1 MFAIAAVAKRAVQNM
16 RGQAVAAETGGGTQV
31 DQALDPWSL
40 GRDITAAQGGRQCF
54 GKTAYLYYAGQPI
67 QCRQSGSGSGL
78 QIPENIVLNNVEV
91 GALRHGQHA
100 MGRHGRK
107 TCAGWIVYA

>member
-1 MFAIAAVAKRAVQNM
+1 MPGGQAHPEKHALAGAQPWRQAKLLQLCHGVIHGFGEPVSNSFQMFAIAAVAKRAVQNM

-40 GRDITAAQGGRQCF
+40 GCDITAAQGGRQCF

-67 QCRQSGSGSGL
+67 
-78 QIPENIVLNNVEV
+78 
-91 GALRHGQHA
+91 
-100 MGRHGRK
+100 
-107 TCAGWIVYA
+107 

>member
-1 MFAIAAVAKRAVQNM
+1 QTVT
-16 RGQAVAAETGGGTQV
+16 AEAGSGTQI

-54 GKTAYLYYAGQPI
+54 GETAYLYHTGQAI
-67 QCRQSGSGSGL
+67 QRGQTGGGSGF

-91 GALRHGQHA
+91 GTLCHGQHA
-100 MGRHGRK
+100 MCGHGRK
-107 TCAGWIVYA
+107 TCTGWVVYA